1 MSADSATAATA
12 APTLTVTVFSKD
24 DCAICVNTENTF
36 RKKGVPFTEINVQQD
51 LEPRDEF
58 GGKTPLEHVMETFG
72 RQMPAVLVQDD
83 LGFAVNSWTGANMF
97 ELHQTIKLFEAKGLL
112 IPEDERQAA

>member
-1 MSADSATAATA
+1 MSADSTTATAT
-12 APTLTVTVFSKD
+12 PTLTVTVFSKD

-58 GGKTPLEHVMETFG
+58 GGKTPLDHVIESFG
-72 RQMPAVLVQDD
+72 RQMPVVLVQDE
-83 LGFAVNSWTGANMF
+83 LGFAVKSWTGANMF
-97 ELHQTIKLFEAKGLL
+97 ELHETVKLFTAADLL
-112 IPEDERQAA
+112 IPENERQAA